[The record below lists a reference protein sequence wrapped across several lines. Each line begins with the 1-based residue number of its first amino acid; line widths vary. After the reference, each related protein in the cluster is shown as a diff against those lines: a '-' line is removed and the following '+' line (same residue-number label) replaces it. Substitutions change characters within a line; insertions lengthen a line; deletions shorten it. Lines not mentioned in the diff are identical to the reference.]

1 MRHLFFKYGKPSGFL
16 LRTSAWSAA
25 LLVSQQALAGDQ
37 QASSAKHYQS
47 QYDGGAAGIVTS
59 TLEITPVQR
68 GAINFG
74 LMTVAHNNICKVRGI
89 AEKANTPARPGQ
101 EQFAFDYQDCHL
113 TLTKIGDSFSTAD
126 TGGTCVKYFC
136 GTSGV
141 IDQFKFDLVK

>member
-16 LRTSAWSAA
+16 LRMSAWSAA
-25 LLVSQQALAGDQ
+25 LLVSQR
-37 QASSAKHYQS
+37 ASSTEHYQFK
-47 QYDGGAAGIVTS
+47 YDGGAAGIVTS
-59 TLEITPVQR
+59 TLEITPAQR
-68 GAINFG
+68 GAISFG
-74 LMTVAHNNICKVRGI
+74 LMTVAHNNICEMRGI

-113 TLTKIGDSFSTAD
+113 TLTKIGGSFSTAD
-126 TGGTCVKYFC
+126 TGGGCVRYFC

>member
-1 MRHLFFKYGKPSGFL
+1 MRYPFFKYGKPIGFL
-16 LRTSAWSAA
+16 LKTSALFTGF
-25 LLVSQQALAGDQ
+25 LLSQQALAGAQ
-37 QASSAKHYQS
+37 QVNSTDHYQFK
-47 QYDGGAAGIVTS
+47 YDAGAAGIVTS
-59 TLEITPVQR
+59 TLEITPAQN

-74 LMTVAHNNICKVRGI
+74 LMTVAHNNICEVRGI
-89 AEKANTPARPGQ
+89 AEKANVPARPGQ

-113 TLTKIGDSFSTAD
+113 TLTKIGDSFSTGD